1 MAVYSLIGSYATVQV
16 ITPTFVYDVVYCT
29 IQTNPSGVIASLPV
43 QKETFD
49 GGFAGPLLTDYGNN
63 IELMMR
69 QPGVI
74 AGRGEQTLQEDGL
87 LRDNV
92 TFTVRYVPAGS
103 TGTSNTAE
111 AVVPSGLLSE
121 GGDPAIERVLLA
133 QAEAII
139 AKVYANLKSA
149 AGA

>member
-1 MAVYSLIGSYATVQV
+1 MAAYSLIGSYATVQV
-16 ITPTFVYDVVYCT
+16 LSPTLVYDVVYAT
-29 IQTNPSGVIASLPV
+29 ITTHPSGVIASLPV

-49 GGFAGPLLTDYGNN
+49 GGFAGTLLNDYANN

-74 AGRGEQTLQEDGL
+74 AARGEQTLDESGL
-87 LRDNV
+87 LADNV
-92 TFTVRYVPAGS
+92 TFTVRYVPPGSAGS
-103 TGTSNTAE
+103 SVTAE

-121 GGDPAIERVLLA
+121 GGDPAIERVLIA

-139 AKVYANLKSA
+139 AQVYANLKA
-149 AGA
+149 TAGG